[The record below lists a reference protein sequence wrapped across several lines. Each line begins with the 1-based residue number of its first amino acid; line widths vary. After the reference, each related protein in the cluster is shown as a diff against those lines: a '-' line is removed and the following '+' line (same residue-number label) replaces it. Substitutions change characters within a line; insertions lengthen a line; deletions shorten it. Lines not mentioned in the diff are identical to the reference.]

1 MISCAFGCT
10 ISYTGRRAGIWTF
23 NLKNIRME
31 KINTYLYRRLNSHLH
46 MHLGKQLSGPLEYKL
61 DKQLYNQIRAQLDS
75 WLEELLIEQ
84 VQIQL
89 NGF

>member
-1 MISCAFGCT
+1 
-10 ISYTGRRAGIWTF
+10 
-23 NLKNIRME
+23 
-31 KINTYLYRRLNSHLH
+31 